1 MAPDPVQVEDPVEA
15 AEVEDTFPT
24 SSGPTVPGPIVGDGF
39 VLDMSMITN
48 QARPGPPSVAT
59 TELASAVGS
68 VVGKSKDAFLK
79 SVTFYIESGTGSW
92 GINLNQGQETVKGR
106 IVGNRIKPRLYVDS
120 VAGIF
125 SLSRIQQGDYLR
137 SINGRKVG
145 PSLNPERA
153 LERMTNSLK
162 GDGYLTIETANKEIG
177 DDILIQATIIKPN
190 PDLTYEDMGSK

>member
-1 MAPDPVQVEDPVEA
+1 MALG
-15 AEVEDTFPT
+15 AEVLAEEAEDTFPT
-24 SSGPTVPGPIVGDGF
+24 DGPTTPGPTVGDGF
-39 VLDMSMITN
+39 VLDMAMVTN
-48 QARPGPPSVAT
+48 AARPGPPSVAT

-79 SVTFYIESGTGSW
+79 SVTFYEESGTGSW
-92 GINLNQGQETVKGR
+92 GIKLNEGEEQVKGMAFGTR
-106 IVGNRIKPRLYVDS
+106 KKPRLYVDS

-153 LERMTNSLK
+153 LERMASGLQN
-162 GDGYLTIETANKEIG
+162 DGYITIETANKEIG
-177 DDILIQATIIKPN
+177 DDILIQATIIKP
-190 PDLTYEDMGSK
+190 DADMTYEDMGSK